1 VRRVATTKTGRER
14 GNFHCRLISLFY
26 LTLVFQGYAN
36 IFVNRGTYV
45 RGENDDDMHHEKFS
59 RRVKAD

>member
-1 VRRVATTKTGRER
+1 MGRVATAKMGRER
-14 GNFHCRLISLFY
+14 GNYHCRLILLFY

-36 IFVNRGTYV
+36 IFVNRGAYV
-45 RGENDDDMHHEKFS
+45 RGENDDMHHEKFS